1 MEHLT
6 HKGLNIV
13 GISLVKQ
20 HKEKTKPMSTNLKL
34 VTPIGAAVYPKLVE
48 PDTAFDE
55 VGVFTCKL
63 HVSEEEFEAF
73 KAKVD
78 VLANAAY
85 DSECQR
91 QGKTVKK
98 AKSCPVRITEDGDYE
113 ILAKQKAKVT
123 TRAGDVIEFN
133 IPLFDAEVKAITNK
147 PKIGSGSKIR
157 MSAVFKD
164 WYVPSQGWGYTL
176 RLKEAQ
182 ILELV
187 EYSVSGGGGSFSSEA
202 GGYTTSG
209 ESLNEA
215 LEQNQEE
222 QGQVAPF

>member
-1 MEHLT
+1 
-6 HKGLNIV
+6 
-13 GISLVKQ
+13 
-20 HKEKTKPMSTNLKL
+20 
-34 VTPIGAAVYPKLVE
+34 
-48 PDTAFDE
+48 
-55 VGVFTCKL
+55 
-63 HVSEEEFEAF
+63 
-73 KAKVD
+73 
-78 VLANAAY
+78 
-85 DSECQR
+85 
-91 QGKTVKK
+91 
-98 AKSCPVRITEDGDYE
+98 
-113 ILAKQKAKVT
+113 
-123 TRAGDVIEFN
+123 
-133 IPLFDAEVKAITNK
+133 
-147 PKIGSGSKIR
+147 